1 MAADQRP
8 ALLGIQFFVSFRAAL
23 WPTPRMVKSTG
34 TYLGGLNCQLTHGPS
49 GQTIDTDAP
58 KDNHGRGA
66 AFSPTDLFC
75 ASLGSCMVTTMAIAA
90 KNRLAIDIPGVKWE
104 VTKEMSADAPRRIV
118 RIATQIWLPFPKAKD
133 PEGILERAALACP
146 VKKSLAPEVDTPVVF
161 HWAE

>member
-1 MAADQRP
+1 MGRTSP
-8 ALLGIQFFVSFRAAL
+8 AFFVSFRAAL
-23 WPTPRMVKSTG
+23 WPTRRMVKSTG
-34 TYLGGLNCQLTHGPS
+34 TYIGGLNCQLTHGPS

-90 KNRLAIDIPGVKWE
+90 KNRLGIDIPGVKWE
-104 VTKEMSADAPRRIV
+104 VTKEMSSDAPRRIV
-118 RIATQIWLPFPKAKD
+118 RIACEVWLPFSKAKD

-146 VKKSLAPEVDTPVVF
+146 VKKSLAPEVETPVVF